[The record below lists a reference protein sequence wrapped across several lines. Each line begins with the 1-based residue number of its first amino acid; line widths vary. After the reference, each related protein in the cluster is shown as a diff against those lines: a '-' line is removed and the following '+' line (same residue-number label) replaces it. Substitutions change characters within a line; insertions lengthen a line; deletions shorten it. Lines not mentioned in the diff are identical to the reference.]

1 MNILQSIQQL
11 DGEILLLIQ
20 RYLRTDMLTPFMK
33 SVTFLGNGGWF
44 WIVLCILMVV
54 FAKTLGEK
62 YPIKNGN
69 CSWAVIGKA
78 GWYGLL
84 SMGVGALITN
94 VCLKNLVARTRPYE
108 VVEGL
113 VPLISKPTDYSFPS
127 GHTCASFA
135 CTLVLYRILPK
146 KYGVPAVLLAALI
159 AFSRLYVG
167 VHYPTDVL
175 GGLAVGIFSSCLVL
189 WIGKKRTKK

>member
-1 MNILQSIQQL
+1 MDTGSPSLGGHELVLERDHFPGKRRMVL
-11 DGEILLLIQ
+11 DRIMYPDGYICKNARRKISDKKWQLLLGG
-20 RYLRTDMLTPFMK
+20 DWK
-33 SVTFLGNGGWF
+33 SR
-44 WIVLCILMVV
+44 MVW
-54 FAKTLGEK
+54 
-62 YPIKNGN
+62 
-69 CSWAVIGKA
+69 SAVDG
-78 GWYGLL
+78 
-84 SMGVGALITN
+84 
-94 VCLKNLVARTRPYE
+94 
-108 VVEGL
+108 
-113 VPLISKPTDYSFPS
+113 ISKPTDYSFPS